1 MSRPRVFYGWW
12 IVLACLLI
20 QAIAAGSTTYLF
32 SLFAGEVER
41 SFETTRATV
50 MLAATG
56 HGIAMG
62 LMAPRLGIWLD
73 RYSIRRVVT
82 ISAAI
87 MGAGFWVISFSPAV
101 WGFVG
106 IYTLLV
112 PVGSAT
118 LTMLFAPM
126 LLSRWFFRHR
136 GLAIGIAAL
145 GTQLGGLTL
154 PPLVAH
160 IIEIYDWRIAMRAV
174 GLLCAGGVALLAH
187 LALVDRPSQRNLM
200 PDGDESATPAQ
211 PITEIHAPSVDDGSL
226 RAILRDRN
234 FWLAALGMSIIIA
247 TFSVVLSN
255 LSLLATD
262 IGTTREDAALLIS
275 LFALVGMISSPLA
288 GRLCDLIDIRLML
301 AGILV
306 VTMGAVGLF
315 AGAESYGQLALAT
328 ALIGFSGGAV
338 SPFFGA
344 MIGRLFELR
353 LYGRVIGS
361 MSFFSVTAAAT
372 APVASGW
379 LFDWTG
385 TYRGAFLVLAVLL
398 AVPLAYASLLRA
410 GHDAGETR

>member
-1 MSRPRVFYGWW
+1 MSRPRIFYGWW

-20 QAIAAGSTTYLF
+20 QAIAAGSTTYMF

-41 SFETTRATV
+41 SFDSTRATV

-62 LMAPRLGIWLD
+62 LLAPRLGIWLD
-73 RYSIRRVVT
+73 RYSIRRLVT
-82 ISAAI
+82 ISAVV
-87 MGAGFWVISFSPAV
+87 MGAGFWVISFSPSV

-106 IYTLLV
+106 SYTLLV

-126 LLSRWFFRHR
+126 LLSRWFARHR

-154 PPLVAH
+154 PPLVAY

-174 GLLCAGGVALLAH
+174 GVLCAGGVALLAYV
-187 LALVDRPSQRNLM
+187 ALIDSPSQRNLL
-200 PDGDESATPAQ
+200 PDGDAQAKAPLSAAERQ
-211 PITEIHAPSVDDGSL
+211 PTSDDDGSL
-226 RAILRDRN
+226 RSVLRDRT

-255 LSLLATD
+255 LSMLATD
-262 IGTTREDAALLIS
+262 IGTSREAAALLIS
-275 LFALVGMISSPLA
+275 LFAFVGMISSPLA

-301 AGILV
+301 SGILV
-306 VTMGAVGLF
+306 VTIVAVAIF
-315 AGAESYGQLALAT
+315 AAADSYRQLALA
-328 ALIGFSGGAV
+328 AGLIGFSGGAV

-344 MIGRLFELR
+344 MIGRLFALSV
-353 LYGRVIGS
+353 YGRVIGS
-361 MSFFSVTAAAT
+361 MSFFSVTAAAA

-385 TYRGAFLVLAVLL
+385 SYRDAFLVLLVLL
-398 AVPLAYASLLRA
+398 AVPLTYASRLRRRVSDPA
-410 GHDAGETR
+410 